1 MKENKP
7 PKSTEKASLKKRI
20 YLICAIGLAAACA
33 VVVGILIRNYMVQKQ
48 AEAELDR
55 LIAEMNAA
63 VVAETET
70 ETVSEATEIETETET
85 ETEAVDTLT
94 ALGITVPDKEP
105 DWNTLWD
112 TNPDIYSWIYIPDT
126 NIDYPIL
133 QHPTERS
140 YYLTHNLDGSEGYP
154 GCIYTQN
161 RNKTDFTDPMTV
173 IYGHNMKDGSMF
185 RTLHAFEDGEFFEN
199 HPYIY
204 IYTPDGPLV
213 YQVFAAYK
221 FWDQDLLTCNDFDT
235 PESLGYYII
244 TVMNQRDMDAHL
256 REDLD
261 TDLNGDSHLI
271 TLSTCVSGE
280 DDKRYLVQ
288 AVLVNDDAL
297 PETEETE
304 AEIPELTAEETTDEA
319 AEE

>member
-7 PKSTEKASLKKRI
+7 SKTTSKKRI
-20 YLICAIGLAAACA
+20 YLIIAVALAAACA
-33 VVVGILIRNYMVQKQ
+33 VVVGILIRNVIVQKR
-48 AEAELDR
+48 AEAELER
-55 LIAEMNAA
+55 LASELTVEIVTETGTAAE
-63 VVAETET
+63 ETEP
-70 ETVSEATEIETETET
+70 ET
-85 ETEAVDTLT
+85 ETEAETEQEDTLT

-105 DWNTLWD
+105 DWNQLRK
-112 TNPDIYSWIYIPDT
+112 TNEDIYSWIYIPDT

-133 QHPTERS
+133 QHPMERS
-140 YYLTHNLDGSEGYP
+140 YYLMHNLDGSEGYP

-161 RNKTDFTDPMTV
+161 LNRKDFTDPMTV

-221 FWDQDLLTCNDFDT
+221 FSDQDLLTCYDFYT
-235 PESLGYYII
+235 PESLGYYIM
-244 TVMNQRDMDAHL
+244 TVRDQRDMGAHI

-261 TDLNGDSHLI
+261 TDLNGYSHLI

-304 AEIPELTAEETTDEA
+304 ETVDPMPETVTEEA
-319 AEE
+319 AD